1 MRRVRGRAI
10 AAGWAVAGLL
20 ASGAVSALERLDFVV
35 TAAPSALE
43 SELRAASVLL
53 ASQKAG
59 KVSAQEIFADARA
72 EYGSLLN
79 RLYAGGHYSAVI
91 HVYLDG
97 IEAASIAPLNAPK
110 SISVVRVAVE
120 AGPVFGFSSAGLAPL
135 ASATV
140 LPEGFALGQPAESGV
155 VIQAVTAGVTAWRT
169 LGYAKAK
176 VAKQSLIAD
185 HQGSS
190 LAAHITL
197 NPGPKLR
204 FGGLRIEGAERMKP
218 ARLRAIAGLP
228 EGQLFRPR
236 DLDTAA
242 QRLRRT
248 GVFKSVTLVEDD
260 AITAPDLLG
269 ITAKLVEEKRRRY
282 SFGAEIGSA
291 EGLSLTGQW
300 LHRNLFGGAERLTF
314 DGAIKNIG
322 TKSGGVDYSFGSS
335 LARPATFD
343 ADTTLTVGAGFG
355 RLQEVDYDSN
365 YLTASLGLE
374 HIFSPKLTGTAAL
387 AFDYSRVTDSGGKTL
402 YRALSLP
409 LGLVWDLRDS
419 KTDPTGNIYAAAE
432 LKPFLGYGVTDS
444 GARASLDLRGYK
456 NLDAGRRFV
465 LAARLQAGAVFGAS
479 LAGTPRDYLFYSGG
493 PGTVRGQPYQ
503 SLGVDVLRNS
513 AGATF
518 TTGGQAFVGGA
529 FEARAKLGDSL
540 GLVGFF
546 DIGRVDARQFF
557 KAGDWHSGAGLG
569 LRYATPVG
577 PIRLDVALPVG
588 GSTGAGAQV
597 YVGLGQAF

>member
-10 AAGWAVAGLL
+10 VTGLAVAGWLCCQP
-20 ASGAVSALERLDFVV
+20 AVALERLDFAV
-35 TAAPSALE
+35 TAGPAALE
-43 SELRAASVLL
+43 GALRAGSVLL

-59 KVSAQEIFADARA
+59 KVSAQEVFADARA
-72 EYGSLLN
+72 EYGALLAT
-79 RLYAGGHYSAVI
+79 LYARGHYSAEI

-97 IEAASIAPLNAPK
+97 VEAAAIAPLSAPK
-110 SISVVRVAVE
+110 SISVVKVSVE
-120 AGPVFGFSSAGLAPL
+120 AGPVFEFSGADLAPL
-135 ASATV
+135 AAATV
-140 LPEGFALGQPAESGV
+140 LPKGFALGQPAESGI
-155 VIQAVTAGVTAWRT
+155 VIQAVTEAVTAWRA

-176 VAKQSLIAD
+176 VAEQSLIAD
-185 HQGSS
+185 HQASS
-190 LAAHITL
+190 LAANITL

-204 FGGLRIEGAERMKP
+204 FGGLQIEGAERMKLT
-218 ARLRAIAGLP
+218 RLRAIAGLP

-260 AITAPDLLG
+260 TITAPDLLG

-282 SFGAEIGSA
+282 SFGAEIASA
-291 EGLSLTGQW
+291 DGLSLTGQW

-322 TKSGGVDYSFGSS
+322 TKNGGVDYSFGSS

-343 ADTTLTVGAGFG
+343 ADTTLTLGAGFG

-365 YLTASLGLE
+365 YLSASLGLE
-374 HIFSPKLTGTAAL
+374 HIFSTKLTGTAAL

-419 KTDPTGNIYAAAE
+419 KTDPTGNFYAAAE
-432 LKPFLGYGVTDS
+432 VKPFLGYGITDS

-456 NLDAGRRFV
+456 HLDAGRRFV

-503 SLGVDVLRNS
+503 SLGVDVLRNRS
-513 AGATF
+513 NIAF
-518 TTGGQAFVGGA
+518 STGGQAFVGGS
-529 FEARAKLGDSL
+529 FEARAKVTESL

-588 GSTGAGAQV
+588 GSTGAGAQI
-597 YVGLGQAF
+597 YVGLGQSF